1 MNPVFWLL
9 VVIIAVILWLL
20 LAFIYYPLG
29 KFVWRIWSD
38 TSDELKREDKNDE
51 REKD

>member
-9 VVIIAVILWLL
+9 IIIGAVLLWFL
-20 LAFIYYPLG
+20 LAFIFYPLG

-38 TSDELKREDKNDE
+38 TSNELKREDKNDE